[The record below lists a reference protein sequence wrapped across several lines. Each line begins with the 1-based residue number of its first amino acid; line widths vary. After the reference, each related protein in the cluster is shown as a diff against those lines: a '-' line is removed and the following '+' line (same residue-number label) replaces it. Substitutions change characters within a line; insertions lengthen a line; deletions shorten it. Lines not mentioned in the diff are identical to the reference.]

1 MPGCSRN
8 WQVASS
14 RRGNPRVANLFSDL
28 GAYELSLPTAYNDSY
43 ATPVSTMLTLSAA
56 NGVLANDLANK
67 GGKLSAVLVTKPA
80 SRTLSL
86 MSDESFTYKSVTGFT
101 GIQSFTY
108 KAKNSKG
115 YSSPATVTIT
125 VG

>member
-1 MPGCSRN
+1 MPIN
-8 WQVASS
+8 
-14 RRGNPRVANLFSDL
+14 
-28 GAYELSLPTAYNDSY
+28 T
-43 ATPVSTMLTLSAA
+43 TLTVSAA
-56 NGVLANDLANK
+56 NGELANDLANK

-86 MSDESFTYKSVTGFT
+86 KSDGSFTYKSVT